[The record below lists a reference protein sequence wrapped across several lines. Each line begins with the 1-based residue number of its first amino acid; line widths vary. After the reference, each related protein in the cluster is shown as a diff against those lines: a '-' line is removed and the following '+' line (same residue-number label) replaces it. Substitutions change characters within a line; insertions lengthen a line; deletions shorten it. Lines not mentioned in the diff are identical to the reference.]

1 MHIFIFIKKNI
12 LMDSES
18 SNLCCTKV
26 NSTFYSS
33 VQPIFIHDSKFL
45 IHWIKEDGCSPKFY
59 EA

>member
-1 MHIFIFIKKNI
+1 
-12 LMDSES
+12 MDSES
-18 SNLCCTKV
+18 SNLCYTKV